1 MTIPYRVRRGLRR
14 FFVTLGVLAILSA
27 VALAVWLMWL
37 SRYVIYTDEGA
48 RLDFGLS
55 MSYPQGEVA
64 KPSATRPS
72 VQISYGDSDELLNQ
86 GQSGFVQ
93 LKGYTISCEMLTEN
107 LPGVQSAVANLP
119 AGSQVMLDV
128 KNNKGEF
135 MYSTA
140 LGRNPQNVDIAGVA
154 ALIDQL
160 KQKDCYLIARLPAF
174 RDYWYFL
181 DDETTR
187 VPYGLP
193 KASGN
198 GALWLDAS
206 GPSYWFNP
214 ASTGAQNFLLQIVNE
229 LRAMGFDEVVFSE
242 FRFPNTDQIRFEGD
256 RTEALNRAAKTLVQ
270 ACASDNF
277 TLSFTGSH
285 LTLPQG
291 NCRLYLENCA
301 AADIV
306 NLVPQLGLENPE
318 AQVVF
323 ITDLMD
329 TRYDAYGVLR
339 PLDIPRN

>member
-14 FFVTLGVLAILSA
+14 FFITLGVLMLLSA

-64 KPSATRPS
+64 TPSATRPS
-72 VQISYGDSDELLNQ
+72 VQISYGDGEELPE
-86 GQSGFVQ
+86 QSQSSFVK
-93 LKGYTISCEMLTEN
+93 LEGYAISYEMLAEN
-107 LPGVQSAVANLP
+107 LSGVQSAVADIP
-119 AGSQVMLDV
+119 AGAQVMLDV

-135 MYSTA
+135 LYSTT
-140 LGRNPQNVDIAGVA
+140 LGRNPQNVDAAGVTD
-154 ALIDQL
+154 LIRQL
-160 KQKDCYLIARLPAF
+160 VQKDCYLIARLPAF

-193 KASGN
+193 KVDGN
-198 GALWLDAS
+198 GALWLDGS

-214 ASTGAQNFLLQIVNE
+214 ASSGALNFLVQIVNE

-256 RTEALNRAAKTLVQ
+256 KTDALNRAAKTLVQ
-270 ACASDNF
+270 ACANDSF

-285 LTLPQG
+285 VTLPQG
-291 NCRLYLENCA
+291 RCRLYLENCA
-301 AADIV
+301 AADIAT
-306 NLVPQLGLENPE
+306 LVPQLGVENPE
-318 AQVVF
+318 VQVVF
-323 ITDLMD
+323 LTDLMD
-329 TRYDAYGVLR
+329 TRYAEYGVLR
-339 PLDIPRN
+339 PLDIPRD